1 VPYFLDEQDKTIR
14 IQRMVEHIQYIYR
27 LAGEDVLAIGN
38 DFDGFCGLTPEL
50 DEIKTIADLPLVAD
64 ALIKAGFS
72 ARQVD
77 KIFNKN
83 VLRILATIN

>member
-1 VPYFLDEQDKTIR
+1 MPYFLDEQDKTIR
-14 IQRMVEHIQYIYR
+14 IHRMVEHIQYIYR

-38 DFDGFCGLTPEL
+38 DFDGFGSLTPEL

-83 VLRILATIN
+83 ALRILTTIN